1 MLRATTLVAQHDRTT
16 AALNWARSHGILDDC
31 LSRFGDVIAFLDT
44 LPLERA
50 LPILR
55 ERYSVD
61 HGRPAY
67 DPLLLLRTE
76 LARRILRIDSR
87 DAFAKRVLAPSPFV
101 RLLLGYPPTGEGLTP
116 CGETLRRF
124 EHRVCPSRRRG
135 VVLPPKRG
143 RRHDKL
149 TERAAAFLSRAHDRP
164 PAMRR
169 PSTVDRLLRCVGFE
183 PAMAQGLI
191 PQDAVVMADGSF
203 LESRT
208 GRHGKKVCDHGQQRC
223 DCPRRYTDPLAR
235 VGHDHHE
242 DRSVYGY
249 LANIAAVDTVLG
261 DPLVVAITMHPA
273 RRYDGVATLPTLTRA
288 VELYPEL
295 RGRFVVLD
303 IASDSAAHGAFL
315 RTLGLRPIVPLRA
328 PGKGGFQIDGIPF
341 TDDGVPLCAAGHR
354 MRPHGTVNGRQR
366 WICPGEVATS
376 GIPPHSPC
384 HRPGWRTVSFRPE
397 DDYRLVAAVH
407 RASEAFRALY
417 ARRSAIERAVNKPA
431 MADGAIEHGSRVQTR
446 GRRLFDLFLEAL
458 IGYARAFIRWRTQG
472 PDVAPAA

>member
-1 MLRATTLVAQHDRTT
+1 MLRVTPLVAQHDRTT
-16 AALNWARSHGILDDC
+16 AALAWARAHGVLDEC
-31 LSRFGDVIAFLDT
+31 QARFGEVIDFLQA

-55 ERYSVD
+55 ERYSAD

-67 DPLLLLRTE
+67 DPLLMLRTE
-76 LARRILRIDSR
+76 LARRILRVDSR
-87 DAFAKRVLAPSPFV
+87 DAFAQLVLAPSIFL
-101 RLLLGYPPTGEGLTP
+101 RLLLGYPPQGEGLTP

-124 EHRVCPSRRRG
+124 EHRVCPSRRRS
-135 VVLPPKRG
+135 VVLPPKRSQ
-143 RRHDKL
+143 RHDKL
-149 TERAAAFLSRAHDRP
+149 TERAAAFLARAHDRP

-169 PSTVDRLLRCVGFE
+169 PSTVDRLLRSVGFE

-208 GRHGKKVCDHGQQRC
+208 GRHGKKVCDHGRERC

-273 RRYDGVATLPTLTRA
+273 RRFDGVATLLTLVRA
-288 VELYPEL
+288 LELYPEL
-295 RGRFVVLD
+295 SGRFVTLD
-303 IASDSAAHGAFL
+303 SASDSSSHGLFT
-315 RTLGLRPIVPLRA
+315 RRLGLRPIVPLRA
-328 PGKGGFQIDGIPF
+328 SGKGGFAIDNIAF
-341 TDDGVPLCAAGHR
+341 TEDGVPLCAGGYP
-354 MRPHGTVNGRQR
+354 MRPHGTVGERQR
-366 WICPGEVATS
+366 WICPGEVASS
-376 GIPPHSPC
+376 GIAPHMPC
-384 HRPGWRTVSFRPE
+384 HRRGWRTISFRPQ
-397 DDYRLVAAVH
+397 DDYRLVAGVH
-407 RASEAFRALY
+407 RGSEAFRSLY

-431 MADGAIEHGSRVQTR
+431 MADGNVEHGSRVQSR
-446 GRRLFDLFLEAL
+446 GRRFFDLFLEAL
-458 IGYARAFIRWRTQG
+458 IGYARAFIRSNAAK
-472 PDVAPAA
+472 PDTPLTA